1 MHLEK
6 VEIQGFK
13 SFAPKTTVLFDRG
26 ITAVVG
32 PNGSGKSNV
41 ADAIRWV
48 MGEQSMKTLR
58 GKRAEDIIFAGTNK
72 KARLGMAEVSLYL
85 NNEDNQMPVD
95 DPQVVITRRLYRDG
109 NGEYLLN
116 KSKVRLFDIQELLAK
131 SGFGQKTYS
140 VIGQGMIDAILRAGP
155 KERREMFEEAAG
167 VKHFQ
172 LKKNISVNKLGR
184 TRDNLDRAGDLLA
197 EITPR
202 RNSLRRQSRKA
213 EKKDQVQQDLRELQ
227 QEYFNHSWNQ
237 SKKRQGEVREAIA
250 KFSRQEKEIEQ
261 KIKEIEQAIDKAEQ
275 SIDYRQEDEQRE
287 KLDALNNQ
295 SNENKQQ
302 LAVVAGRIEVEEE
315 RDTQV
320 DLRSL
325 RQRQK
330 IIQANVSSY
339 REQIEALQ
347 REKESVA
354 SSLQEA
360 EQKLAGIS
368 SQVVELEQQLRDKQT
383 QTGKLD
389 DENIK
394 ANLKNVFTKQN
405 SFLEELKTCDD
416 LEKLG
421 SLRDRAASLQTELN
435 QALQPLLEGDSQGAA
450 EADEL
455 QKIQAQINSLLAEKE
470 KLDGSISQY
479 NIKVAVKET
488 KSNTISEASAIQ
500 QKELTELE
508 QKIEEATAG
517 GDQKNTELTKL
528 QADKAKREN
537 GQKDLETEI
546 KGLNEKLQQE
556 REAKKEQRQQLFTFE
571 QNYRN
576 KQEELNKVRQ
586 DKSAGEIR
594 QAKVDSEKELLL
606 DEIRDNTSAE
616 EYTDLLAEFE
626 NNSLVVEEARVQE
639 LQDKIRKLRQQ
650 LIKIGE
656 IDPAVIEEYKEC
668 NERFEFLTSQRSDLD
683 EAIKSLSK
691 IIAELDGTIKQK
703 FEVAFK
709 NINQHFQKYFAVLFG
724 GGKAKLVKTK
734 VTMRQRAEEGEE
746 GDEEQSDEES
756 KTEPKMEEIIDIKA
770 TPPGKKLRELSMLSG
785 GERALT
791 SIALLFAIIT
801 NNPAPF
807 LVLDEVDAAL
817 DESNTGRY
825 ADIVAS
831 LAKKSQFIVIT
842 HNRETM
848 RRSDLLYGVTMEESG
863 VSKLLSVK
871 LDNLE

>member
-1 MHLEK
+1 MYLEK

-26 ITAVVG
+26 VTAVVG

-58 GKRAEDIIFAGTNK
+58 GKRAEDIIFSGTNK

-85 NNEDNQMPVD
+85 NNEDSQMPVD

-155 KERREMFEEAAG
+155 KERQEMFEEAAG
-167 VKHFQ
+167 VKHLQ
-172 LKKNISVNKLGR
+172 LKKNISINKLGR

-202 RNSLRRQSRKA
+202 RNSLQRQARKA

-227 QEYFNHSWNQ
+227 QEYFNHGWNQ
-237 SKKRQGEVREAIA
+237 NKKRQAEVRAEVTKLAQ
-250 KFSRQEKEIEQ
+250 QESEIIKKIEEIER
-261 KIKEIEQAIDKAEQ
+261 AINKAEQ
-275 SIDYRQEDEQRE
+275 GIDYHQEDEQRE

-295 SNENKQQ
+295 SNDNKQQ
-302 LAVVAGRIEVEEE
+302 LAITAGRIEVEEE

-320 DLRSL
+320 DVRSL

-330 IIQANVSSY
+330 MIKANVNSY
-339 REQIEALQ
+339 QEQIEALQ

-360 EQKLAGIS
+360 EQKLARIS
-368 SQVVELEQQLRDKQT
+368 GQVTDLEQQLRDKQR

-394 ANLKNVFTKQN
+394 ASLKELFAKQN
-405 SFLEELKTCDD
+405 SFLEELKTCDN
-416 LEKLG
+416 LEKLE
-421 SLRDRAASLQTELN
+421 SLRDRAASLQVELN
-435 QALQPLLEGDSQGAA
+435 QALQPLLEGDSEGAA
-450 EADEL
+450 EAAEL

-470 KLDGSISQY
+470 KLDGSVSQY

-488 KSNTISEASAIQ
+488 KSNTISEALAIQ
-500 QKELTELE
+500 QKELVELE
-508 QKIEEATAG
+508 QKIEEAVAG
-517 GDQKNTELTKL
+517 GDQENTELTKL
-528 QADKAKREN
+528 KAAKTEWENKQA
-537 GQKDLETEI
+537 GLEAEI
-546 KGLNEKLQQE
+546 KKLNEKLQQE
-556 REAKKEQRQQLFTFE
+556 REAKKEQRQQLFAHE
-571 QNYRN
+571 QEYRN
-576 KQEELNKVRQ
+576 KQEELNQVRQ
-586 DKSAGEIR
+586 DKSAGEIK
-594 QAKVDSEKELLL
+594 QAKVDNEKELLL
-606 DEIRDNTSAE
+606 DEIRDNTGAE
-616 EYTDLLAEFE
+616 EYTDLLAEFV
-626 NNSLVVEEARVQE
+626 NNPLTMEETRTQE

-656 IDPAVIEEYKEC
+656 IDPAVVEEYKEC
-668 NERFEFLTSQRSDLD
+668 NERFEFLTSQRSDLE
-683 EAIKSLSK
+683 EAIKSLGK
-691 IIAELDGTIKQK
+691 IIAELDGTVKQK

-724 GGKAKLVKTK
+724 GGKAKLVKTRIT
-734 VTMRQRAEEGEE
+734 VRQPAEESEE
-746 GDEEQSDEES
+746 GNEEQLDEENKAGL
-756 KTEPKMEEIIDIKA
+756 KTEEIIDIKA

-848 RRSDLLYGVTMEESG
+848 RRSNLLYGVTMEESG